1 MIGRWIG
8 ILCLSA
14 CLAFGSFA
22 EEVLEDPKLEARAQ
36 ELMRELRCVACENEP
51 ISQSGAEIAGDMRV
65 KVREL
70 VADGKSDAEVRAW
83 FKSRYGEFVLFRPSG
98 KGISGFFLWGAPF
111 VLLLIGG
118 AIALTASRRKD
129 AQPVEAI
136 DPEDI

>member
-1 MIGRWIG
+1 MIRSFVAG
-8 ILCLSA
+8 LLSLVLVLSA
-14 CLAFGSFA
+14 VAEQELA
-22 EEVLEDPKLEARAQ
+22 DPKAEARAQ

-70 VADGKSDAEVRAW
+70 VNEGKTDAEVRAW

-98 KGISGFFLWGAPF
+98 KGVSGLFLWGAPF
-111 VLLLIGG
+111 VLLLLGG
-118 AIALTASRRKD
+118 AIAFGASRRSEGETV
-129 AQPVEAI
+129 ASI

>member
-1 MIGRWIG
+1 MMRWIG
-8 ILCLSA
+8 VVCLSLCIA
-14 CLAFGSFA
+14 LSGFA
-22 EEVLEDPKLEARAQ
+22 EEPLSDPKQEARAQ

-51 ISQSGAEIAGDMRV
+51 ISQSAAEIAGDMRV

-70 VADGKSDAEVRAW
+70 VAEGKSDAEVRAW

-98 KGISGFFLWGAPF
+98 KGISGLFLWGAPF

-129 AQPVEAI
+129 TQPVEAI